1 MWRYAVKKIALLTVL
16 LFAPAAWA
24 CFQINDSPVTLRNTD
39 IKVHFVYG
47 GKAMAGDPVTL
58 WSRKKGTISR
68 ASTDKEGWCV
78 FKAVPAGEYK
88 VALQSPSYESFDIL
102 LTSSGNMK
110 TWMAVDFVGDYCRS
124 TRVLPER

>member
-1 MWRYAVKKIALLTVL
+1 MWRCAVKTILLLAVL

-24 CFQINDSPVTLRNTD
+24 CFQINDSPVTLHNTD
-39 IKVHFVYG
+39 IKIHFAYT

-78 FKAVPAGEYK
+78 FKDVPAGEYK

-102 LTSSGNMK
+102 LTPSGNMK

-124 TRVLPER
+124 TRVSPEL